1 MKEEKKEMKI
11 TKYNQDKAVRVS
23 QDLYQLGKIRW
34 RMSTLAY
41 RLLFALSQ
49 CLEYR
54 SPDLFPELGFD
65 KQTLFKYMGLENNKD
80 CYNRL
85 AETLNEIME
94 KPLKIA
100 QPKKRGGYYW
110 AGYAWISSYYFSTN
124 EKFVTIRLNDD
135 VKPFLLNLK
144 QYASIQPK
152 YYIRLSTEYQN
163 WFYPY
168 LKNAVKLGQ
177 WRVSIDNLKLALSL
191 DENSSYD
198 PTKNKNA
205 TENILKYVVGIQISE
220 EAKQEQRQAKAA
232 GRSPR
237 PVAWNYYVDKKTGE
251 TTGTLYGITA
261 NTDINV
267 SACAVKTGRTY
278 ADIIFFISMKKQH
291 LSKAQK
297 MAEVERNNAIVDY
310 DLVKPKDKRK
320 RSNNPASMQDLFA
333 QIVPQEADINPAYI
347 PDVPKPKVFYYSKE
361 EIEQVAKDGKMPF
374 SEAVKRLRL
383 ETDEQGR
390 YYKTI

>member
-144 QYASIQPK
+144 QYASIQ
-152 YYIRLSTEYQN
+152 N
-163 WFYPY
+163 
-168 LKNAVKLGQ
+168 
-177 WRVSIDNLKLALSL
+177 
-191 DENSSYD
+191 
-198 PTKNKNA
+198 
-205 TENILKYVVGIQISE
+205 
-220 EAKQEQRQAKAA
+220 
-232 GRSPR
+232 
-237 PVAWNYYVDKKTGE
+237 
-251 TTGTLYGITA
+251 
-261 NTDINV
+261 
-267 SACAVKTGRTY
+267 
-278 ADIIFFISMKKQH
+278 
-291 LSKAQK
+291 
-297 MAEVERNNAIVDY
+297 
-310 DLVKPKDKRK
+310 
-320 RSNNPASMQDLFA
+320 
-333 QIVPQEADINPAYI
+333 
-347 PDVPKPKVFYYSKE
+347 
-361 EIEQVAKDGKMPF
+361 
-374 SEAVKRLRL
+374 
-383 ETDEQGR
+383 
-390 YYKTI
+390 

>member
-1 MKEEKKEMKI
+1 MKEKKQEIKV
-11 TKYNQDKAVRVS
+11 TKYNQEKAVRVS
-23 QDLYQLGKIRW
+23 QELYQPDKIRW

-85 AETLNEIME
+85 AETLNEILE

-100 QPKKRGGYYW
+100 QPKKRGGFYW
-110 AGYAWISSYYFSTN
+110 AGYAWISSYQFSTD
-124 EKFVTIRLNDD
+124 ERFVTIRLNDD

-152 YYIRLSTEYQN
+152 YYIKLSTEYQN

-177 WRVSIDNLKLALSL
+177 WKVSIDSLKTALSL
-191 DENSSYD
+191 DEISSYD
-198 PTKNKNA
+198 PAKNKNA
-205 TENILKYVVGIQISE
+205 TENILKYVVGIQVSE

-232 GRSPR
+232 KRPPR

-267 SACAVKTGRTY
+267 TASVVKTGRTY
-278 ADIIFFISMKKQH
+278 TDIIFFISMKKQL
-291 LSKAQK
+291 LSNAQK
-297 MAEVERNNAIVDY
+297 MAEVERNNAAVDF
-310 DLVKPKDKRK
+310 DLVKARDKRK
-320 RSNNPASMQDLFA
+320 RLNKSVSMQDLFA
-333 QIVPQEADINPAYI
+333 QVAPQEINVNPAYL

-361 EIEQVAKDGKMPF
+361 DIEQAAKDGKMSF
-374 SEAVKRLRL
+374 NETVSRLRL
-383 ETDEQGR
+383 KIDEQGR